1 MSSVKDNLKYLR
13 NLKGISQT
21 ELANILGIK
30 RTALNAWETGRA
42 KPKYETAKQIA
53 AYFNVPTDELLSVS
67 LRDITE
73 QNNAA
78 MRKTKAS
85 KVANTG
91 FKVLAITVDSDE
103 RENIEYVPVKAF
115 AGYATGYGD
124 PEYIKE
130 LPKFRLPFLGNG
142 TFRAFEIDGESMLPI
157 VPGSIVIGRY
167 VEDSKHLKVG
177 DTYIVVTLNS
187 GILFK
192 RVARVEK
199 EKIFLKSDNPHFYSY
214 SLPLSEVKEAWKTTL
229 YMSYQFPDPS
239 GNVLDR
245 IEKRVEDLQKEVS
258 GIKKAKA

>member
-1 MSSVKDNLKYLR
+1 MSIVKDNLKYLR
-13 NLKGISQT
+13 GLKGISQT
-21 ELANILGIK
+21 ELATTLGIK

-42 KPKYETAKQIA
+42 NPKYDTAKQIA
-53 AYFNVPTDELLSVS
+53 AFFNTPIDEFLSAS
-67 LRDITE
+67 LRDIAE
-73 QNNAA
+73 EHNSRLRSSKEAA
-78 MRKTKAS
+78 KKPAE
-85 KVANTG
+85 G
-91 FKVLAITVDSDE
+91 FKVLAITVDSED
-103 RENIEYVPVKAF
+103 RENIEYIPVKAF

-124 PEYIKE
+124 PEYIRE

-142 TFRAFEIDGESMLPI
+142 TFRAFEIEGESMLPI

-167 VEDSKHLKVG
+167 VEDAKHLKVG

-192 RVARVEK
+192 RVAKLEK

-239 GNVLDR
+239 GNVLER

-258 GIKKAKA
+258 ELKGAA